1 MKRRETLLPKRK
13 SWSWQMRRILAM
25 IVLARESFSLTY
37 EFVDNIVFILWEEN
51 HCANRTLPADECV
64 HGPPAA
70 TL

>member
-1 MKRRETLLPKRK
+1 
-13 SWSWQMRRILAM
+13 M